1 MVTVSQGSE
10 ISWTLGSCKNEK
22 IYGWYG
28 AQYTQE
34 CCQAPGAIE
43 LECKDSSGDGWNG
56 GYLEI
61 EGNKYCDDFASG
73 KEKKEQVTVTG
84 TI

>member
-1 MVTVSQGSE
+1 MVSYDRGN
-10 ISWTLGSCKNEK
+10 SWTLGSCENEK
-22 IYGWYG
+22 SYGNG
-28 AQYTQE
+28 FQYTQE

-43 LECKDSSGDGWNG
+43 LECKNSYGHGWNG

-61 EGNKYCDDFASG
+61 EGKKYCDDFASG
-73 KEKKEQVTVTG
+73 KEKKEQVTITG